1 MEIANFNILRGGAPG
16 FSEPNAPHIVV
27 GRASGISS
35 STLQVNNVRTDDEG
49 RYKIEV
55 FVELSAQAPAI
66 GDGIFNLTVLGKY
79 V

>member
-1 MEIANFNILRGGAPG
+1 MEVASFFILRGRAPAY
-16 FSEPNAPHIVV
+16 SEPNSPHIVI

-35 STLQVNNVRTDDEG
+35 SILQINYFRTDDKG

-66 GDGIFNLTVLGKY
+66 GDGIFNLTILGKY